1 MVGAK
6 ASIAIAVIGPIP
18 GVDISRVVLCER
30 FASDL
35 RAFSKLTIREESAS
49 I

>member
-1 MVGAK
+1 MVGAN

-18 GVDISRVVLCER
+18 GMDINRVVLSER

-35 RAFSKLTIREESAS
+35 SAFSKLAIREESSS